1 MKRTIEST
9 ENLDMKQGIVDELIV
24 EDNVIQ
30 GVITN
35 TGAIYRAKA
44 VILTAGTSSRGEI
57 VIGEL
62 KYSSG
67 PNNTQPSI
75 KLSENLL
82 ELGFDLDRFKT
93 GTPPRIHKNSIN
105 YAVTEEQ
112 PGDLEPHHFSFG
124 EIR

>member
-1 MKRTIEST
+1 MRMLNTAKGPAVRALRAQADKHLYSIEMKRTIEST

-67 PNNTQPSI
+67 P
-75 KLSENLL
+75 K
-82 ELGFDLDRFKT
+82 
-93 GTPPRIHKNSIN
+93 
-105 YAVTEEQ
+105 
-112 PGDLEPHHFSFG
+112 
-124 EIR
+124 